1 MWKKYSSIMP
11 RGTASERLAPLLNL
25 RVEDTAVN
33 NPSNVHAFFAKL
45 ASAASGSADKQ
56 PSLTMLH
63 SHKPA
68 RTGYVGG
75 SLQDVITSALNVPMF
90 VATELNDFGVG
101 LPPMASC

>member
-1 MWKKYSSIMP
+1 M
-11 RGTASERLAPLLNL
+11 
-25 RVEDTAVN
+25 N

-63 SHKPA
+63 SSKPS
-68 RTGYVGG
+68 RTGCVSG
-75 SLQDVITSALNVPMF
+75 SLQDVITSALHAPMF

-101 LPPMASC
+101 LPPLASC

>member
-1 MWKKYSSIMP
+1 
-11 RGTASERLAPLLNL
+11 
-25 RVEDTAVN
+25 VN

-45 ASAASGSADKQ
+45 ASAASGSDKQ

-63 SHKPA
+63 SNKPA

-75 SLQDVITSALNVPMF
+75 SLQDVITSALSGPMF

>member
-1 MWKKYSSIMP
+1 M
-11 RGTASERLAPLLNL
+11 
-25 RVEDTAVN
+25 N

-45 ASAASGSADKQ
+45 ASAASGTSDK

-63 SHKPA
+63 STKPV
-68 RTGYVGG
+68 RTSYVGE
-75 SLQDVITSALNVPMF
+75 SLHDVIANALGAPMF